1 MLTNQH
7 PVNNSWELEQAD
19 PPSELWGRH
28 ECLEGLSPVPAGG
41 NDVTI
46 DSSVISIYSPAIDSQ
61 SHHLLA
67 L

>member
-7 PVNNSWELEQAD
+7 PVNDSWELEQAD
-19 PPSELWGRH
+19 PSSGLWGRH
-28 ECLEGLSPVPAGG
+28 ECREGLSLVPAGG
-41 NDVTI
+41 SDVTVG
-46 DSSVISIYSPAIDSQ
+46 SSVISIYSPAFDSQ